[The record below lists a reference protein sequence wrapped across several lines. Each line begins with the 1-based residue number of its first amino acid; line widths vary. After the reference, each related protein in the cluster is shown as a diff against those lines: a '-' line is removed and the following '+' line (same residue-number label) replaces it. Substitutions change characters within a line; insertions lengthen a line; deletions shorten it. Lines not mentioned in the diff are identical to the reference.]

1 MATVFQHLE
10 QDSYLTKLIEGVI
23 PEWRSEFQRF
33 VETGEAQE
41 AFLNYLNQ
49 DAAAQ
54 DAVEKAFNHQVEQ
67 FEGLAAELKKRQQS
81 DSPVVIQSATPTKLA
96 NVVEVVMQTP
106 REQREEVVETS
117 TAQLVASMPIEE
129 RKVLEQIARSIDSN
143 LSKLVDATHSN

>member
-1 MATVFQHLE
+1 MATVLHHLE
-10 QDSYLTKLIEGVI
+10 QDNYLTKLMEGVA
-23 PEWRSEFQRF
+23 PEWCSEFQRF

-49 DAAAQ
+49 DPAAQ

-81 DSPVVIQSATPTKLA
+81 DSSIVVQSATPTKLA

-106 REQREEVVETS
+106 KDQREEVVETS
-117 TAQLVASMPIEE
+117 TAQLVASTSIEE

-143 LSKLVDATHSN
+143 LSKLADVTHS